1 MPTNHVRSRL
11 PVRRKRSGDAAMMLA
26 RVIGNVVS
34 TVKDPGLEGR
44 KLLLIQPIA
53 RDGQPKG
60 KPLVGIDSIGAGFGE
75 MVYWCRGKEASLAF
89 KDEVP
94 SDCSVVG
101 IVDTIPS
108 APPPVQTTE
117 IPKPRNATPRPNS
130 RRSK

>member
-1 MPTNHVRSRL
+1 
-11 PVRRKRSGDAAMMLA
+11 MMLA

-44 KLLLIQPIA
+44 KLLLIQPLS

-60 KPLVGIDSIGAGFGE
+60 RPLVGIDSIGAGFGE
-75 MVYWCRGKEASLAF
+75 TVYWCRGKEASLAF

-94 SDCSVVG
+94 SDCSIVG
-101 IVDTIPS
+101 IVDAIPTRPTAAENS
-108 APPPVQTTE
+108 SR
-117 IPKPRNATPRPNS
+117 PKPRNSAQRPNS

>member
-1 MPTNHVRSRL
+1 MSPAPYPRQD
-11 PVRRKRSGDAAMMLA
+11 RRKPSDDAAMMLA

-75 MVYWCRGKEASLAF
+75 LVYWCRGKEASLAF
-89 KDEVP
+89 RDEVP
-94 SDCSVVG
+94 SDCSIIG
-101 IVDTIPS
+101 IVDAIP
-108 APPPVQTTE
+108 PQPE
-117 IPKPRNATPRPNS
+117 PRNGITKERGSARTGS
-130 RRSK
+130 RRAK

>member
-1 MPTNHVRSRL
+1 
-11 PVRRKRSGDAAMMLA
+11 MMLA

-34 TVKDPGLEGR
+34 TVKDRGLEGR
-44 KLLLIQPIA
+44 KLLLLQPLS

-75 MVYWCRGKEASLAF
+75 TVYWCRGKEASLAF

-101 IVDTIPS
+101 IVDAIPS
-108 APPPVQTTE
+108 RPAPPENPVNS
-117 IPKPRNATPRPNS
+117 KPRNSAPRANS
-130 RRSK
+130 RRAK